1 MDLQLLVCGK
11 LAVSDRQ
18 FVRESWMGFV
28 NIFPPQPWSITVF
41 VVNRIQ
47 CQHFLVRYLEL
58 CIAGVTFACKTVVFL
73 SYICTYLNRISMCN
87 ILFSVGHQKVKI
99 CPVGVS
105 DTLLFGKLD
114 GIFLKI
120 QEKLFLLKCLQ
131 FFLNSEFWDAYLI
144 VSLLFSLSDNSCKH
158 L

>member
-1 MDLQLLVCGK
+1 
-11 LAVSDRQ
+11 
-18 FVRESWMGFV
+18 
-28 NIFPPQPWSITVF
+28 
-41 VVNRIQ
+41 
-47 CQHFLVRYLEL
+47 
-58 CIAGVTFACKTVVFL
+58 
-73 SYICTYLNRISMCN
+73 MCN

-144 VSLLFSLSDNSCKH
+144 VSLLFSLSDNSC
-158 L
+158 